1 MQNEWLGKVSF
12 AAQYAKDKDVSRE
25 TWVDAVDR
33 VEQMHLKK
41 FEGSWVNIDDQI
53 KWAFDLVRE
62 KRVFPS
68 QRSMQFGGSAILSNN
83 MRIYNCTF
91 SYCDRTRF
99 FAEAFWLL
107 LSGCGTG
114 FSVRKRHVEKLPT
127 LISEKHMNERST
139 KKHVIPDNIEGW
151 ADSVWMLLNSYCI
164 ECYYSFDYDNEI
176 EFDYSLIRP
185 KGAPISSGGY
195 APGHEPLEK
204 ALENIRARLKTMV
217 MRDQSFHPIDC
228 LDIAMYLSEAVLAG
242 GVRRSASIAIFD
254 HDDDLMMT
262 AKQGDWWKDQ
272 GQRAYAN
279 ISAGIKLDGT
289 ERRDVVDEIISNAK
303 QWGEPGVAFFR
314 SHEHG
319 TNPCAEIGL
328 MPTLVRDFLSKSV
341 GNVTVDMLEDKE
353 KYTRQGY
360 KFSTGWQACNLTE
373 VNMAKNKTLESYLEA
388 CRAASFI
395 GTLQACYTFTGYLSN
410 PTRQI
415 LEAEAL
421 IGVSMTGM
429 CENPL
434 SFNPSALN
442 MGVHVVNEENKRVA
456 DLLGINYASRTTC
469 IKPSG
474 NTSTVAGGI
483 SSGIHPHH
491 AKRYIRR
498 MRLSKINPIWQSI
511 KSVLPQVCIDQDNET
526 GIVSFAC
533 SAPKGSL
540 TREDDT
546 ALNHLERVRTVYE
559 NWVAPGS
566 LQTRVEGLTHNVSNT
581 CTVKEDEWGDVAD
594 FIWNNRDDLRGVALL
609 GYVGDHKYNNAPY
622 QTVVEGDA
630 SEKLWNE
637 LAQVDW
643 SIVNLNVLG
652 RGEDPVVEGACSGG
666 ECTTKF

>member
-1 MQNEWLGKVSF
+1 MQNKWLGDVSF
-12 AAQYAKDKDVSRE
+12 AAQYAKDLGNKRE
-25 TWVDAVDR
+25 SWEDAVNR
-33 VEQMHLKK
+33 VEQMHLEK
-41 FEGSWVNIDDQI
+41 FSKSWLNIDDEI
-53 KWAFDLVRE
+53 RWAFDLVRE

-68 QRSMQFGGSAILSNN
+68 QRSMQFGGQAILSNN

-114 FSVRKRHVEKLPT
+114 FSVRKRHVDKLPM
-127 LISEKHMNERST
+127 LISEKLLKSRPT
-139 KKHVIPDNIEGW
+139 KTHVIPDSIEGW
-151 ADSVWMLLNSYCI
+151 ADAVWMLLNSYCI
-164 ECYYSFDYDNEI
+164 ECYYSISYDKEI

-185 KGAPISSGGY
+185 KGSKIKSGGL
-195 APGHEPLEK
+195 APGPKPLMIALEK
-204 ALENIRARLKTMV
+204 IRERLKSIV
-217 MRDQSFHPIDC
+217 LRDRCFRPIDC

-242 GVRRSASIAIFD
+242 GVRRSASIALFD

-262 AKQGDWWKDQ
+262 AKQGEWWKFN

-279 ISAGIKLDGT
+279 LSAAIKLDGD
-289 ERRDVVDEIISNAK
+289 ENRVIVDEIINSAK
-303 QWGEPGVAFFR
+303 DWGEPGVAFFK

-328 MPTLVRDFLSKSV
+328 MPTLVRNYMDQNIEDITIDL
-341 GNVTVDMLEDKE
+341 LENKE
-353 KYTRQGY
+353 QYAQRGY

-373 VNMAKNKTLESYLEA
+373 VNMSTNKTLEQYLEA
-388 CRAASFI
+388 CQAASFI
-395 GTLQACYTFTGYLSN
+395 GTLQASYTLTGYLAH
-410 PTRQI
+410 PTREI
-415 LEAEAL
+415 LEGEAL

-434 SFNPSALN
+434 SFDRLALN
-442 MGVHVVNEENKRVA
+442 SGAHIVNEENKRVA
-456 DLLGINYASRTTC
+456 KLIGIKHASRTTC

-511 KSVLPQVCIDQDNET
+511 KRTIPEVCTDQDDET

-533 SAPKGSL
+533 SAPFKSL
-540 TREDDT
+540 TRETDT
-546 ALNHLERVRTVYE
+546 ALDHLERVKLVYE

-566 LQTRVEGLTHNVSNT
+566 RQTRVEGLTHNVSNT
-581 CTVKEDEWGDVAD
+581 CTVKDHEWNDVAD
-594 FIWNNRDDLRGVALL
+594 FIWSNRNELRGVALL

-622 QTVVEGDA
+622 QTVIEGDE
-630 SEKLWNE
+630 SEKLW
-637 LAQVDW
+637 LMLSQVDW
-643 SIVNLNVLG
+643 SQVDLNVLG
-652 RGEDPVVEGACSGG
+652 EGEDPVVEGACSAG